1 MLQQENEQAQGLSPE
16 EFADLVAGKPAQ
28 PQGLSPE
35 EFADLVAGGSTKKS
49 LRKRTQQPQAQGEP
63 PGFFGALAGHALEG
77 AAAVPDLLQLS
88 FGGKGLEK
96 PAFLQDPNAPPE
108 DLNAPNPVSKA
119 LRGAAENVYPEAS
132 RGSGGFAERAGGLVG
147 DVASL
152 APAMA
157 AGGPMEAVALGAQ
170 MGVPAYYK
178 VLGATGDKAK
188 ATGAL
193 LFGGALGQ
201 LGMFGVAKP
210 AASLIKKFATG
221 VVGQQLRNVATKT
234 ALGALAGGAVAG
246 AQTGLG
252 DLMEEHLTGEDLDN
266 WKRIKEAVPPA
277 LLVGTVF
284 SGLDAV
290 VGERMIKKAKAK
302 EEAHYAEHPLTVETQ
317 PGEKPKAKEVPPL
330 AVPAPGIETKL
341 PEVKQPAAEPTPKT
355 RREELINRKP
365 HELTAA
371 EADEAAALERE
382 HEKNADVEVLGAEG
396 AKEWNRLHRQ
406 QESMNQEVSDKA
418 AARIAEIESGLS
430 EAQKNRLYGIGETG
444 MNADDLR
451 SLARS
456 LGNVR
461 SATDEADLGRIVG
474 LSLVD
479 VGQGDPNDFAA
490 GSRESIAAAKLA
502 EAERVIRERDMDTG
516 KVSAAALDRAK
527 EVYGD
532 DAPEM
537 LRRWL
542 EPEATARSV
551 AEAPAEPARLQEPPA
566 TAAPEPQKTTGI
578 KNRTVERELADMGM
592 PPPPKNERA
601 KDTELHAQAK
611 EIIEKD
617 AHAGAKLVKEIL
629 AKPRNISDQEG
640 AVLTFEANRL
650 INERDAA
657 EAEFNKNPTPENQA
671 RIEQVRADYAQA
683 ADAMKKAG
691 TEWSASGRARQMMLA
706 RDYSLA
712 AMERSMQVAKGG
724 EKLTSDE
731 LTKVKDLHNKMEAAR
746 VAHEAHVSKVELAR
760 AEAEAKAAK
769 LELEN
774 MALRDTKKL
783 ESKAT
788 RAKKQAGIAATRKN
802 IDRIVRELVASKD
815 STLHSGVGVPDA
827 HTLKLVVELAAEHLK
842 LGYQHFDV
850 WAGEMVQ
857 RIGEHIRPHL
867 RTAWDQA
874 QKEKDEQMLKTY
886 KSRKA
891 SDIETLK
898 YRGEKKLFGRK
909 RRETPVAQDREAI
922 RLKADYEQARRQFER
937 QKAQHE
943 RANRTTVEKAKDI
956 ASEVLDLPRA
966 IFSSFDASAVRRQG
980 GFFTSA
986 HPFRSVRHAGEMF
999 KTFANPRAALEA
1011 DVAIRS
1017 RPNYE
1022 LGEAAG
1028 LELTSADGL
1037 GPGEE
1042 AIRSN
1047 LSDKIPG
1054 VKASNRAYVTYL
1066 NLQRAQAFDMI
1077 VDSLPHK
1084 PPLKEVQ
1091 AIADFVNV
1099 ATGRASGG
1107 GKAFAQK
1114 LEAIKLFWAPK
1125 YVVSR
1130 FQLLGKPITA
1140 MLDKRLSFAA
1150 KRAIGKEFA
1159 KYAAG
1164 QMAYYGVL
1172 AGAASAVA
1180 KSRGETTD
1188 IETDPRSSDFGK
1200 VRIGDVRLDPLSG
1213 LSQTATF
1220 LARMVTGKTKT
1231 LSGEVKNLA
1240 APKTRVDQN
1249 RLDVA
1254 LRFGRSKLGPLQGRV
1269 ADALSGETFTG
1280 KKVTPAQA
1288 LLAPPLPGGVDDT
1301 VQAMRR
1307 LGVPAGAILGI
1318 FSMLGD
1324 NLQTYEPKKTQ

>member
-1 MLQQENEQAQGLSPE
+1 
-16 EFADLVAGKPAQ
+16 
-28 PQGLSPE
+28 
-35 EFADLVAGGSTKKS
+35 
-49 LRKRTQQPQAQGEP
+49 
-63 PGFFGALAGHALEG
+63 
-77 AAAVPDLLQLS
+77 
-88 FGGKGLEK
+88 
-96 PAFLQDPNAPPE
+96 
-108 DLNAPNPVSKA
+108 
-119 LRGAAENVYPEAS
+119 
-132 RGSGGFAERAGGLVG
+132 
-147 DVASL
+147 
-152 APAMA
+152 
-157 AGGPMEAVALGAQ
+157 MEAVALGAK

-178 VLGATGDKAK
+178 VLEKTGDKAK

-221 VVGQQLRNVATKT
+221 MVGQELRNVATKT

-290 VGERMIKKAKAK
+290 VGERMQAKARAK
-302 EEAHYAEHPLTVETQ
+302 SSET
-317 PGEKPKAKEVPPL
+317 PKSSEPTAAPKAEEIQPL
-330 AVPAPGIETKL
+330 AVPAPGIERKL
-341 PEVKQPAAEPTPKT
+341 PEVTPPPT
-355 RREELINRKP
+355 EAKP
-365 HELTAA
+365 PEIP
-371 EADEAAALERE
+371 
-382 HEKNADVEVLGAEG
+382 
-396 AKEWNRLHRQ
+396 
-406 QESMNQEVSDKA
+406 ES
-418 AARIAEIESGLS
+418 
-430 EAQKNRLYGIGETG
+430 
-444 MNADDLR
+444 
-451 SLARS
+451 
-456 LGNVR
+456 
-461 SATDEADLGRIVG
+461 SA
-474 LSLVD
+474 
-479 VGQGDPNDFAA
+479 
-490 GSRESIAAAKLA
+490 
-502 EAERVIRERDMDTG
+502 
-516 KVSAAALDRAK
+516 
-527 EVYGD
+527 
-532 DAPEM
+532 
-537 LRRWL
+537 
-542 EPEATARSV
+542 
-551 AEAPAEPARLQEPPA
+551 PPA

-671 RIEQVRADYAQA
+671 RIEQVRSDYAQA

-724 EKLTSDE
+724 EKLTPDE
-731 LTKVKDLHNKMEAAR
+731 LVKVKDLHNKMEAAR

-774 MALRDTKKL
+774 MALRDSKKL

-788 RAKKQAGIAATRKN
+788 RAKKQAGIAATRKR
-802 IDRIVRELVASKD
+802 IDEIIDKLAGGTKAAMNLDPEKI
-815 STLHSGVGVPDA
+815 
-827 HTLKLVVELAAEHLK
+827 KLVGQLAAEHIR

-850 WAGEMVQ
+850 WADEMAQ
-857 RIGEHIRPHL
+857 RIGEHVRPYL

-898 YRGEKKLFGRK
+898 YRGEKKLFGKK
-909 RRETPVAQDREAI
+909 RRETPVAQDKEAI

-943 RANRTTVEKAKDI
+943 RANRTTVEKARDI
-956 ASEVLDLPRA
+956 ASEALDLPRA

-1042 AIRSN
+1042 AIRST

-1054 VKASNRAYVTYL
+1054 VKGSNRAYVTYL

-1077 VDSLPHK
+1077 IDSLPHK
-1084 PPLKEVQ
+1084 PPLKEAQ

-1099 ATGRASGG
+1099 ATGRASGS

-1164 QMAYYGVL
+1164 QMAYYGLL

-1188 IETDPRSSDFGK
+1188 IETDLRSSDFGK
-1200 VRIGDVRLDPLSG
+1200 VRIGDVRLDPLAG

-1231 LSGEVKNLA
+1231 LSGEVKDLS
-1240 APKTRVDQN
+1240 APKSRVDQN

-1280 KKVTPAQA
+1280 KKVTPSQA
-1288 LLAPPLPGGVDDT
+1288 LLAPPLPGAVDDT

-1318 FSMLGD
+1318 FAMLGD
-1324 NLQTYEPKKTQ
+1324 NVQTYTDTKKTK